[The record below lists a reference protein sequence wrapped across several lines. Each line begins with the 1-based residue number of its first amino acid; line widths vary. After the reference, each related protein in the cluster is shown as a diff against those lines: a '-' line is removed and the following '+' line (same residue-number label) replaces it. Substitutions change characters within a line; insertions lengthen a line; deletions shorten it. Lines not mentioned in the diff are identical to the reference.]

1 MAMIAENLAHWD
13 EVTPHHVVSPMYRT
27 EDFRRGEIVLDP
39 VVRDAVGDVRGRR
52 LLHLLCHFGL
62 DTLSL
67 ARMGAHV
74 TGLHFSPAA
83 IGQARSLAAEAG
95 IEASFVCADVLD
107 PPAGLTGFDIAF
119 ASWGAIYWIGDLGAW
134 MRVAANALRPGGRL
148 FLCEGH
154 PVLSMLD
161 ENSGPGAPLTV
172 RYPYDSDTPHI
183 DEGDLDYT
191 GAVVAA
197 NRTQGHFHGLA
208 RILGAAM
215 DAGLTLRGFTEGD
228 RVPWKALDR
237 LVKLDRD
244 YWALPPDV
252 PPVPL
257 SFTLQA
263 VKEVG
268 KSGA

>member
-107 PPAGLTGFDIAF
+107 PPAGLTG
-119 ASWGAIYWIGDLGAW
+119 STSPSPPGARSTGSAISA
-134 MRVAANALRPGGRL
+134 PGCGWRRTR
-148 FLCEGH
+148 
-154 PVLSMLD
+154 
-161 ENSGPGAPLTV
+161 SGPAAGSSSARAIRCCRCWTRTPAP
-172 RYPYDSDTPHI
+172 
-183 DEGDLDYT
+183 
-191 GAVVAA
+191 
-197 NRTQGHFHGLA
+197 A
-208 RILGAAM
+208 R
-215 DAGLTLRGFTEGD
+215 R
-228 RVPWKALDR
+228 
-237 LVKLDRD
+237 
-244 YWALPPDV
+244 
-252 PPVPL
+252 
-257 SFTLQA
+257 
-263 VKEVG
+263 
-268 KSGA
+268 